1 MPIFISHTTR
11 DDELAKKVFWRLNRI
26 HDITCYIDDMDKE
39 LGNNRGKSILTP
51 LLVDRLRKCDTLL
64 AVVTENTKGSWWV
77 PFEIG
82 TAREMPRVISSFT
95 PLPDRSSYS
104 WQETLP
110 EYLLEWP
117 RLRSD
122 SDIDVFAREYKRQS
136 LLLEKSIGLENFS
149 QRSASVNNARS
160 FESTVMK
167 SLGQR
172 SY

>member
-26 HDITCYIDDMDKE
+26 HDITCYIDDMDRE
-39 LGNNRGKSILTP
+39 LGNNRGKSSLTP

-95 PLPDRSSYS
+95 TLPDRSAYR

-117 RLRSD
+117 RLRAD
-122 SDIDVFAREYKRQS
+122 SDIEVFAREYKRQS

>member
-1 MPIFISHTTR
+1 
-11 DDELAKKVFWRLNRI
+11 
-26 HDITCYIDDMDKE
+26 
-39 LGNNRGKSILTP
+39 
-51 LLVDRLRKCDTLL
+51 LL

-149 QRSASVNNARS
+149 QRSASVNNARN